1 MKLLIQLT
9 RILLLLCVIAFGIK
23 WLKEPDVWWML
34 RTGEWIVQ
42 QGEVITKD
50 YFSFTFYEESWI
62 NVKWLF
68 EVILYGFAQ
77 VGGPE
82 FTPIIQC
89 LVYGLL
95 FIFLE
100 KRYRLNSQM
109 ESEAAW
115 RTTAFTLIG
124 IIALIA
130 IEFRM
135 LGRPEMISHLFS
147 VIFLLVFEN
156 YRKSPSAIIW
166 WLLPIQ
172 VLWVN
177 LHEAYGIGLVMV
189 VTMLIGSFIDR
200 YFSNKALDKRLIIAS
215 LFTILAI
222 GINPRGLKM
231 ILHPFEIF
239 SQVGL
244 NKYTIELVGFTDSL
258 FWRKEAYLLLVFFVL
273 GVIALIQTIGG
284 KKNSIKVLIISYG
297 SGWLG
302 LFVLFFYLGFTAYR
316 NIPFFI
322 IFTTPLI
329 ATLIYNKG
337 LSLSHQLKNSLLALV
352 ALILIGLYCLII
364 TNTYYNLTNRKA
376 TYGLKVST
384 KSNPVGVADFLQKL
398 SLNGNGFSDYLT
410 SSYLMW
416 DLRPNFKTYIDLRDL
431 DVFSKS
437 FFDNYLEISGK
448 PELFE
453 IEDEKYDFNYAIVYS
468 AKFDGLHHYLD
479 RSKEWE
485 MVYADNIAALYLKR
499 NSSNTPII
507 DSLFSIQVGTVFNQS
522 KSIKTSNIALSI
534 STIFNPLYDESKA
547 DYTADYD
554 LLGAIFFNRIRDYNA
569 ALYQCKLSIKNRGE
583 QPVNLALLGQI
594 YLSLSQAV
602 DKSMKD
608 QVLEEAKLTYTKLM
622 NQYPT
627 ESTGYKGLGF
637 YYSAIGN
644 NATAVQ
650 YFNRSNSIEYDEDI
664 ARLLINLQ

>member
-34 RTGEWIVQ
+34 RTGEWIMQ

-50 YFSFTFYEESWI
+50 YFSFTFYGESWI

-68 EVILYGFAQ
+68 EVILYGLER

-82 FTPIIQC
+82 FTPIMQC

-100 KRYRLNSQM
+100 KRYRLNGQM

-115 RTTAFTLIG
+115 QTTAFTLIG

-135 LGRPEMISHLFS
+135 LGRPEMISHLFT
-147 VIFLLVFEN
+147 VIFLLVYEN

-200 YFSNKALDKRLIIAS
+200 YFSKKTIDKQLIIVS
-215 LFTILAI
+215 LMTILAI

-258 FWRKEAYLLLVFFVL
+258 FWRKEAYLLLVFFIL
-273 GVIALIQTIGG
+273 SLIALFQNI
-284 KKNSIKVLIISYG
+284 KEEKNSLKQLILSYG

-329 ATLIYNKG
+329 AALIYNKG
-337 LSLSHQLKNSLLALV
+337 LSLSKQLKNALLTLV
-352 ALILIGLYCLII
+352 ALSLIGFYSLII
-364 TNTYYNLTNRKA
+364 TNTYYKLTNRKA
-376 TYGLKVST
+376 TYGLKIST

-398 SLNGNGFSDYLT
+398 SLKGNGFSDYLT

-416 DLRPNFKTYIDLRDL
+416 DLRPDFKTYIDLRDL
-431 DVFSKS
+431 DIFSKS

-453 IEDEKYDFNYAIVYS
+453 IEDEKYDFNYAVVYS
-468 AKFDGLHHYLD
+468 AEFDGLHHYLD
-479 RSKEWE
+479 RSEEWE
-485 MVYADNIAALYLKR
+485 MVYADNVAALYLKR
-499 NSSNTPII
+499 NSRNTPII

-522 KSIKTSNIALSI
+522 KSIKTSNLALSI

-547 DYTADYD
+547 DYIADYD

-602 DKSMKD
+602 DKSIKD
-608 QVLEEAKLTYTKLM
+608 QVLGEAKLTYTKLM
-622 NQYPT
+622 NQYPK
-627 ESTGYKGLGF
+627 ESAGYKGLGF
-637 YYSAIGN
+637 YYSAIGD

-650 YFNRSNSIEYDEDI
+650 YFNRSNSIEYDEDV

>member
-50 YFSFTFYEESWI
+50 YFSFTFYGESWI

-68 EVILYGFAQ
+68 EVILYGLEQ
-77 VGGPE
+77 VGGAE

-89 LVYGLL
+89 FVYGLL

-100 KRYRLNSQM
+100 KRFRLNSQM
-109 ESEAAW
+109 ENEGAW
-115 RTTAFTLIG
+115 RTTVFTLIG

-135 LGRPEMISHLFS
+135 LGRPEMISHLFT

-156 YRKSPSAIIW
+156 YRKSPSAVIW

-200 YFSNKALDKRLIIAS
+200 YFSKKALDKRLIIAS
-215 LFTILAI
+215 LLTILAI
-222 GINPRGLKM
+222 AINPRGLKM

-273 GVIALIQTIGG
+273 GVIALIQTTGG
-284 KKNSIKVLIISYG
+284 KKNSIKELIISYG
-297 SGWLG
+297 SGWLW

-352 ALILIGLYCLII
+352 ALILIGFYCLII

-384 KSNPVGVADFLQKL
+384 KSNPVGVADFLQRL

-416 DLRPNFKTYIDLRDL
+416 DLRPDFKTYIDLRDL

-453 IEDEKYDFNYAIVYS
+453 IEDEKYDFNYAVVYS
-468 AKFDGLHHYLD
+468 AEFDGLHHYLD
-479 RSKEWE
+479 RSKAWE

-507 DSLFSIQVGTVFNQS
+507 DSIFSIQVGTVFNQS

-608 QVLEEAKLTYTKLM
+608 QVLEEAKLTYTNLM

-637 YYSAIGN
+637 YYIAIGD
-644 NATAVQ
+644 NATAAQ